1 MSHMQRRTLAASVC
15 SLKRFVCLSSAF
27 AGFDVHVCFCAVF
40 SQHMKFNSCGSSAEQ
55 KW

>member
-1 MSHMQRRTLAASVC
+1 MTHATQNTC
-15 SLKRFVCLSSAF
+15 CFSLLSEALCLSSDF
-27 AGFDVHVCFCAVF
+27 AGFDVHVCFRAVF